1 MEEHTTNSS
10 NNVIS
15 LKRILETSTCNYIIE
30 IMKQTNLKQAHIF
43 CKINKLSGQVS
54 GPLIEY
60 FIKNKY
66 EMKKNEASLCIG
78 DLQHNQ
84 TNLEIKVS
92 NGGKDNNKFNYV
104 QLRMNHTCEY
114 ILTAY
119 YLTYDNVETEG
130 ELFIFKLTK
139 PEIKKIILKYGG
151 YAHGTKSKLG
161 DINEDDLENITNDKE
176 YAIRPKYGGKC
187 WNELLEFRVY
197 EI

>member
-1 MEEHTTNSS
+1 MEEHTNNSS

-15 LKRILETSTCNYIIE
+15 LKRILETSTGNYKIE

-84 TNLEIKVS
+84 TN
-92 NGGKDNNKFNYV
+92 
-104 QLRMNHTCEY
+104 
-114 ILTAY
+114 
-119 YLTYDNVETEG
+119 
-130 ELFIFKLTK
+130 
-139 PEIKKIILKYGG
+139 
-151 YAHGTKSKLG
+151 
-161 DINEDDLENITNDKE
+161 
-176 YAIRPKYGGKC
+176 
-187 WNELLEFRVY
+187 
-197 EI
+197 